1 MTYPAE
7 LKDYERLLASLS
19 HKALRRATTQG
30 CRIEFD
36 DLFQEAKI
44 TFVHA
49 RDKFDPEQGVKF
61 STYLWQAVRNNL
73 MRLTQR
79 AAETDRNSRSLD
91 ERIGDEDGGTLH
103 DILPAQLE
111 SIEERMERMERSSV
125 MFGRLSYNARR
136 VIVILDAPSPELVR
150 ELRRAEAFR
159 RHCKANDYAASQ
171 RVLDVGF
178 VCTALGFDSKET
190 RRVKREFKDIME
202 EVYG

>member
-1 MTYPAE
+1 MTYTAD

-19 HKALRRATTQG
+19 HKALRRATARG
-30 CRIEFD
+30 CSIEFD

-49 RDKFDPEQGVKF
+49 KDKFDPEQGVKF

-73 MRLTQR
+73 LRLTQR

-91 ERIGDEDGGTLH
+91 ERLGEDDAGTLH
-103 DILPAQLE
+103 DILPAQQE
-111 SIEERMERMERSSV
+111 TVEDRMERLERSSA
-125 MFGRLSYNARR
+125 MFQRLSYNARR
-136 VIVILDAPSPELVR
+136 VIVILDAPPPELVR

-159 RHCKANDYAASQ
+159 RHCRAHKYAASQ

-178 VCTALGFDSKET
+178 VCAALGLDSGET